1 MKAPRFKTWKA
12 TLWLLKSRPSKRE
25 LRNIIDWKKCGVG
38 KGYGTLPSVVGR
50 FVNGLRKHRPMIL
63 LQSYCYETIAIF
75 PEPEKQDPYVH
86 RLARVIRLFFS
97 TPQWTFAQRNLEA
110 DATPDVQH
118 QFHFRY
124 DRRLWLFTGHKKG
137 SGSRKRSWDFLC
149 WVLKW
154 TRNFYPPRRKT
165 TLEIYFEILTYWCHT
180 NFPTQ
185 THFST
190 FAATKNS
197 PVLFCF
203 LPSLHLPGL

>member
-38 KGYGTLPSVVGR
+38 KGYGTLPSFFVVGR

-137 SGSRKRSWDFLC
+137 SGSRNRSWDFFVGYLN
-149 WVLKW
+149 VLKYIIW
-154 TRNFYPPRRKT
+154 NIDIPNF
-165 TLEIYFEILTYWCHT
+165 L
-180 NFPTQ
+180 TQ
-185 THFST
+185 TPFST
-190 FAATKNS
+190 FAAIKYS
-197 PVLFCF
+197 PVLFFF
-203 LPSLHLPGL
+203 LSSLHLPGL

>member
-137 SGSRKRSWDFLC
+137 SGLRKRSWDFAGY
-149 WVLKW
+149 WNIIGIP
-154 TRNFYPPRRKT
+154 TPPEEKP
-165 TLEIYFEILTYWCHT
+165 TLEIYDEILQYQFSDP
-180 NFPTQ
+180 NPFF
-185 THFST
+185 HFCCN
-190 FAATKNS
+190 KYS
-197 PVLFCF
+197 PVLLFF
-203 LPSLHLPGL
+203 LPPLHLPG